1 MPGTS
6 ERLAQPTHSL
16 STGERETWD
25 TAWKSTRLQGQGG
38 QIRIHLT
45 TKPMLHPA
53 SGPPLG
59 VRTLTLRS
67 VQADGEG
74 AQEWI

>member
-6 ERLAQPTHSL
+6 ERLAQPTRSL
-16 STGERETWD
+16 STGEETRD

-38 QIRIHLT
+38 QIRIPLT
-45 TKPMLHPA
+45 TKLMLHPA